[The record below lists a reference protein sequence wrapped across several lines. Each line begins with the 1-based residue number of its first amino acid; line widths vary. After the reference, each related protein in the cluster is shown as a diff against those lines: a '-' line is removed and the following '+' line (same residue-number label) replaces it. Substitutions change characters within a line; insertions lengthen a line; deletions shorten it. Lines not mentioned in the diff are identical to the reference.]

1 MATAVPLSLVSDSC
15 QLPQKALL
23 MAQANFSEVPKPP
36 QELKVSSFED
46 SVLRVLLLPHSQS
59 AASS

>member
-15 QLPQKALL
+15 QLL